1 MLCRRADIFF
11 TPAVVVGHL
20 TLADAATPL
29 PWGAQPVGL
38 GHRINGGPKHVTLAD
53 LRGRNHG
60 VNADYIVTACNN
72 YPAALKEIARLHR
85 RIEVLEASLRIA
97 APMLLEGI

>member
-1 MLCRRADIFF
+1 MSEDIFF

-20 TLADAATPL
+20 TLAEAADAL
-29 PWGAQPVGL
+29 PWHAQSLSV
-38 GHRINGGPKHVTLAD
+38 GHRILGGPKNRILAD
-53 LRGRNHG
+53 LTGRNHG

-85 RIEVLEASLRIA
+85 QIEILEASLRIA
-97 APMLLEGI
+97 APMLLEGD